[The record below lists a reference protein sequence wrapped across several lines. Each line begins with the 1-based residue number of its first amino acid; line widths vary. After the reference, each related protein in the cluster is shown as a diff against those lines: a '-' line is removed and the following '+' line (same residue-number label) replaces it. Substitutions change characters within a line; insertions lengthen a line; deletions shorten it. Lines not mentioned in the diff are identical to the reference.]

1 MTIIYAAATAPV
13 NPPGASP
20 VITLKQLWAAL
31 EIKAR
36 YVLLSLNIF
45 PLQYHS

>member
-31 EIKAR
+31 EMKAR
-36 YVLLSLNIF
+36 YVLLSLNNL
-45 PLQYHS
+45 PLQYNS